1 MSNEIKP
8 MTVVVVAVMPDG
20 SARMKVEGRSSVAD
34 VMLAAKLLEL
44 EADHTYQRM
53 KAAQAMES
61 NPRVVG
67 VPAGVIPMNGKG

>member
-1 MSNEIKP
+1 MIAHAEERAKHLVP
-8 MTVVVVAVMPDG
+8 VVHGPQLG
-20 SARMKVEGRSSVAD
+20 QD